1 MTEPFLALYTQRESH
16 LRLRWVALACITAAL
31 WLARLFV
38 NFPIEQ
44 LGGVIALVLI
54 EIAAVQLIQR
64 RLFADRNQPLALVLL
79 RLLMQLQVI
88 AELVLLTLAV
98 HFTGGIS
105 SPLLGLFL
113 IYLFADGAISSI
125 RVLIAHAALAA
136 VLLLSVALGEYN
148 GWLRHYSIW
157 VAPDAELYANPAYV
171 VPALCAFAA
180 LLIITLCA
188 AIATSRDTVRR
199 AHELNKS
206 TAQLALRVEQ
216 MNVLS
221 DIGRRLSS
229 TLELNQVLDSVCDSA
244 LRLVKATDAHVFP
257 YDEVENRFLSGAG
270 VRSDGRRGTAV
281 TLPRADGLSAR
292 VVHTKKPIL
301 IPDAEHHPLFQS
313 PEARAWSLQSIA
325 GFPLMRSHHVVGVMN
340 VAFTERH
347 LLTQEQEQALLVLA
361 DQAAIAIDN
370 ARVYQQLERK
380 IQELTALFSITQ
392 SATQLGD
399 LTTLLNDALH
409 EILNSVRANGALV
422 AHVKGD
428 ARKLEL
434 AAYRGPNEGASGE
447 VIARDQ
453 LLGDGI
459 AEFVIQTGKPLSISN
474 VERDPRGNAF
484 EVEYGFNS
492 LYAVPLRA
500 FDKVTGVLELFW
512 RDEHSLA
519 PGEVSLLGAIAPQL
533 AVAMHNARLY
543 QETIRRA
550 DELAT
555 LRAIGLATTST
566 LNLREQLRL
575 LYENVNQ
582 LLKADTFF
590 AATYDQVSNEL
601 RIEYVVEE
609 GWFLRPL
616 SVPLDKAGL
625 SAWVI
630 KNQKPL
636 RANDL
641 AKSSELPATPQHV
654 TRPARSWLGVP
665 LLLQNNIMGLISA
678 QSFAPNAFTV
688 EDERFLIAVAQH
700 LTLALENARLF
711 GETERRTR
719 ELTLIN
725 EISRAISASL
735 ELDVIIDRTVN
746 ALSDQLGYRYVAILE
761 LDHAMLNVKA
771 QSGYSNIASSFP
783 TTTGIV
789 GRVARTARP
798 AFVTS
803 PTTDPDYLPVAEN
816 VAAEICVPIA
826 REGRV
831 YGVLNVEDSRVGEL
845 KDDDLRILTV
855 LADQLAIAATNA
867 RLYRDALNREH
878 FANRLGQLS
887 MTLASTLDLV
897 HTIETVSRES
907 LALFGVD
914 TAAIFIRQEL
924 SASDG
929 ALGAHMNPS
938 DSRLVCR
945 AAAGAN
951 RERLI
956 GFTVNEADAE
966 DLLVRILRHTRPWLI
981 HDVPSSRQVSR
992 ELAAVLGAQALLA
1005 VPILKEHDAIG
1016 VLILGDCSNPVRFDD
1031 SDLARAAIV
1040 AAQAGLSL
1048 SNARLLNESQ
1058 RRAREQSS
1066 LYDIGLAVSS
1076 TLNLDEQ
1083 LELIY
1088 QHISR
1093 HFTLNSFYI
1102 ALREGDN
1109 LSFALYVDQSAH
1121 HPPFIHP
1128 IKEAGLTG
1136 WVLEHRQPLVI
1147 DDIKRQWDH
1156 LPVKPKQRGEPIET
1170 STYIG
1175 LPLLIKAQAIG
1186 VMALERV
1193 PVEPFSVDEQR
1204 FLFALAQQVSFA
1216 VDNARLHRESQRG
1229 AAQQSLLYQA
1239 SRRIAVALDLET
1251 LVKGI
1256 VDALSEDFGYKAV
1269 LVMLVD
1275 RDTQEL
1281 RPAAASTDI
1290 ARLVT
1295 PGYRQKVGDGLMGTA
1310 AQTGQTQVANDTS
1323 RNPQF
1328 FALEEWCPA
1337 AEVAVPIKS
1346 GARVLG
1352 VLNVESLRVN
1362 AFSDADVRMF
1372 EAIADQL
1379 AVAMENARL
1388 YQQTRAQLEQLKE
1401 TQGRLIDTERRAA
1414 IGELVAGLAH
1424 EINNPLTAI
1433 MGHAELLLEAGSSN
1447 VASVSTMQSELETI
1461 SIAAQRIARIVQEFM
1476 KLSQVESGHVQ
1487 RLDLREIVSHTVR
1500 RFEGQESAQDV
1511 AMNLITGS
1519 EPLLVRVNPML
1530 IDQVVSNILTNSL
1543 EAMPHGGMIEARID
1557 VWDNDSVFCAI
1568 RDSGYGIPYSDLK
1581 RVFEPS
1587 YTTKVESGV
1596 VRGIG
1601 LGLYTAEQ
1609 IIRSYGGTIAIESEE
1624 GHHTTVTFT
1633 LPVAQRDNEN
1643 AN

>member
-1 MTEPFLALYTQRESH
+1 MNEPFLALYRQRETNM
-16 LRLRWVALACITAAL
+16 RLRWIALACVTAAL
-31 WLARLFV
+31 SLARLFV
-38 NFPIEQ
+38 AFPIEQ
-44 LGGVIALVLI
+44 LAGVIALVLI
-54 EIAAVQLIQR
+54 EMVVVQLIQR
-64 RLFADRNQPLALVLL
+64 RLFQDRDQPLAFVLL
-79 RLLMQLQVI
+79 RLLVHLQVI
-88 AELVLLTLAV
+88 VELVLLTLAG
-98 HFTGGIS
+98 HLTGGIS
-105 SPLLGLFL
+105 SPLLGLYL
-113 IYLFADGAISSI
+113 IYLFADGAISSS
-125 RVLIAHAALAA
+125 RALIAHAMLAGAL
-136 VLLLSVALGEYN
+136 LFSVALGEHN
-148 GWLRHYSIW
+148 GWLRHYSLGA
-157 VAPDAELYANPAYV
+157 APGADLYESPTYLAAG
-171 VPALCAFAA
+171 LSTFGA
-180 LLIITLCA
+180 LLIITLA
-188 AIATSRDTVRR
+188 VAIMTSRQTTRR
-199 AHELNKS
+199 TQELSDS
-206 TAQLALRVEQ
+206 TAQLGLRVEQ

-229 TLELNQVLDSVCDSA
+229 TLELNQVLESVCESA

-257 YDEVENRFLSGAG
+257 FDEGEDRFLSGAG
-270 VRSDGRRGTAV
+270 VWSDGRRGTV
-281 TLPRADGLSAR
+281 VSLPRANGLSAE
-292 VVHTKKPIL
+292 VVHTKKPI
-301 IPDAEHHPLFQS
+301 IIADTEHHPLFQS
-313 PEARAWSLQSIA
+313 PEARAWALQSIA
-325 GFPLMRSHHVVGVMN
+325 GFPLIRSNQCVGVLN

-347 LLTQEQEQALLVLA
+347 SVTREQAQALLVLA
-361 DQAAIAIDN
+361 DQAAIALDN
-370 ARVYQQLERK
+370 ARLYQQLERK
-380 IQELTALFSITQ
+380 IQDLTALFSITR
-392 SATQLGD
+392 SATQLSD
-399 LTTLLNDALH
+399 LNALLNNALN
-409 EILNSVRANGALV
+409 EILTVVKADGALI
-422 AHVKGD
+422 AHVNGNEQ
-428 ARKLEL
+428 ALEL
-434 AAYRGPNEGASGE
+434 AVSRG
-447 VIARDQ
+447 
-453 LLGDGI
+453 LGDGAAGEAMARGKLLSGGI
-459 AEFVIQTGKPLSISN
+459 AEFVVQTGKPLSITDI
-474 VERDPRGNAF
+474 RTDPRGEALGNAD
-484 EVEYGFNS
+484 GFNA

-500 FDKVTGVLELFW
+500 YDQVTGVLELLW
-512 RDEHSLA
+512 RNKHSLA
-519 PGEVSLLGAIAPQL
+519 SGEVDLLGAIAPQL
-533 AVAMHNARLY
+533 AVAMRNARLY

-555 LRAIGLATTST
+555 LRSIGLATTST

-590 AATYDQVSNEL
+590 AAVYDQLSNEL

-641 AKSSELPATPQHV
+641 AKSSDLPATPHHV

-665 LLLQNNIMGLISA
+665 LLLKDNIMGLVSA
-678 QSFAPNAFTV
+678 QSFAPNAFTL

-700 LTLALENARLF
+700 VTLALENARLF

-725 EISRAISASL
+725 EISRALSASL

-761 LDHAMLNVKA
+761 LDGTMLNVKA
-771 QSGYSNIASSFP
+771 QSGYSNLAASYRTSA
-783 TTTGIV
+783 GIV
-789 GRVARTARP
+789 GRVARTGRP

-803 PTTDPDYLPVAEN
+803 PSTDPDYVASAEN
-816 VAAEICVPIA
+816 VVAEICVPIA

-867 RLYRDALNREH
+867 RLYRDALDREH

-897 HTIETVSRES
+897 HILETISLES
-907 LALFGVD
+907 LALFRVH
-914 TAAIFIRQEL
+914 TAAIWLRHEL
-924 SASDG
+924 LSGDSAL
-929 ALGAHMNPS
+929 AAFTTPS
-938 DSRLVCR
+938 HYQLVCR

-956 GFTVNEADAE
+956 GFAVGETDAD
-966 DLLVRILRHTRPWLI
+966 DLLIRTLRHTRPLLI
-981 HDVPSSRQVSR
+981 HDLPLSRQVSPD
-992 ELAAVLGAQALLA
+992 LGTLLGAQALLA
-1005 VPILKEHDAIG
+1005 APIFKERDAIG
-1016 VLILGDCSNPVRFDD
+1016 VLLLCDRTNPARFDD

-1040 AAQAGLSL
+1040 AAQAGLAL

-1066 LYDIGLAVSS
+1066 LYEIGLAVSS

-1083 LELIY
+1083 LEIIY

-1093 HFTLNSFYI
+1093 HFKLNSFYI
-1102 ALREGDN
+1102 ALREGDI

-1121 HPPFIHP
+1121 HAPFAHP
-1128 IKEAGLTG
+1128 IKEAGLAG

-1156 LPVKPKQRGEPIET
+1156 LPVTPKQRGEPIET

-1193 PVEPFSVDEQR
+1193 PVDPFTEDEQR

-1216 VDNARLHRESQRG
+1216 VDNARLHQQSQRG

-1239 SRRIAVALDLET
+1239 SRRIAGALDLDT
-1251 LVKGI
+1251 LLKGI
-1256 VDALSEDFGYKAV
+1256 VDALNEDFGYKAV
-1269 LVMLVD
+1269 LIMLLD
-1275 RDTQEL
+1275 QDTQEL

-1295 PGYRQKVGDGLMGTA
+1295 PGYRQQVGDGLMGAA
-1310 AQTGQTQVANDTS
+1310 AQTGQTHVANDTS
-1323 RNPQF
+1323 QNPLF
-1328 FALEEWCPA
+1328 FALQEWCPA
-1337 AEVAVPIKS
+1337 AEAAVPIKS

-1352 VLNVESLRVN
+1352 VLNVESLHVN
-1362 AFSDADVRMF
+1362 AFSGADVRMF

-1388 YQQTRAQLEQLKE
+1388 YQQTRAQLDQLKE

-1433 MGHAELLLEAGSSN
+1433 MGHAELLLEASSAG
-1447 VASVSTMQSELETI
+1447 VSSVPTLQSELETI

-1476 KLSQVESGHVQ
+1476 KLSQVESGHAQ
-1487 RLDLREIVSHTVR
+1487 RLDLREIVNYTIRH
-1500 RFEGQESAQDV
+1500 FEEQENAQDV
-1511 AMNLITGS
+1511 AINLIAGAEALPVS
-1519 EPLLVRVNPML
+1519 VNPIL

-1557 VWDNDSVFCAI
+1557 ILDDDSVFCAI
-1568 RDSGYGIPYSDLK
+1568 RDSGYGIPYHDLK

-1609 IIRSYGGTIAIESEE
+1609 IIRSYGGTISIESEE

-1633 LPVAQRDNEN
+1633 LPVVPRDSEN
-1643 AN
+1643 AD